1 MNNIIKWLDEMV
13 FPLESPQEM
22 AEAAVVQVTRDLL
35 KAQDQL
41 DYALSVVNYKE
52 KQLARL
58 LKQTGVKCPINITP
72 NQ

>member
-1 MNNIIKWLDEMV
+1 MNKFIKWLDKKF

-41 DYALSVVNYKE
+41 DYAISVVSYKE
-52 KQLARL
+52 KQLERL
-58 LKQTGVKCPINITP
+58 LKQTGAKCPINLTP